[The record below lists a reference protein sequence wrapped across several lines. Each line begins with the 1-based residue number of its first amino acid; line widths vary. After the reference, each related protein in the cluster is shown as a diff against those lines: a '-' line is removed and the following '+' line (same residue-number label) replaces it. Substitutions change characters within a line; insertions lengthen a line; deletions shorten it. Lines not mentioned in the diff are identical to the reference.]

1 MPRLPADIRISL
13 KERGGP
19 TYRIELV
26 QLPVV
31 GRRYWV
37 RRNGKH
43 STEVPEAT
51 ATQIASDVGW
61 SRRPEPLSSP
71 ANRSFDRTLPISCF
85 YPRSPGHPT
94 STVGVGSRV
103 FAPRA
108 SQLRSRRRSYARAE
122 VATLAQS
129 VGASP
134 SVLPLPPAVYATAA
148 SAPVKA
154 FDQKGES
161 PFQARRYRPV
171 VDSGNCVSVRK
182 GGEQPETNDQSVTKV
197 NSIRPSLSGR
207 ILAISEPWTVRR
219 VNPSI
224 LWISPW
230 DRHGQPRRCS
240 NG

>member
-1 MPRLPADIRISL
+1 MDDRRRARSGDKKVGGKQGVCSSSCSSSSCPRGLRD
-13 KERGGP
+13 
-19 TYRIELV
+19 
-26 QLPVV
+26 
-31 GRRYWV
+31 
-37 RRNGKH
+37 
-43 STEVPEAT
+43 
-51 ATQIASDVGW
+51 
-61 SRRPEPLSSP
+61 
-71 ANRSFDRTLPISCF
+71 RSYDP
-85 YPRSPGHPT
+85 
-94 STVGVGSRV
+94 
-103 FAPRA
+103 
-108 SQLRSRRRSYARAE
+108 RRSYARAE
-122 VATLAQS
+122 RRGVAFRTTTA
-129 VGASP
+129 
-134 SVLPLPPAVYATAA
+134 PAVCATAA

>member
-1 MPRLPADIRISL
+1 MPYICHSSSGDGTA
-13 KERGGP
+13 EH
-19 TYRIELV
+19 
-26 QLPVV
+26 
-31 GRRYWV
+31 V
-37 RRNGKH
+37 RRAAMDDRRRARCGNG
-43 STEVPEAT
+43 
-51 ATQIASDVGW
+51 TQG
-61 SRRPEPLSSP
+61 E
-71 ANRSFDRTLPISCF
+71 
-85 YPRSPGHPT
+85 
-94 STVGVGSRV
+94 SRV
-103 FAPRA
+103 SAPRFAPRLLLA
-108 SQLRSRRRSYARAE
+108 ACSSLARSYARAE
-122 VATLAQS
+122 RGGIAIRT
-129 VGASP
+129 AS
-134 SVLPLPPAVYATAA
+134 SPAVYATAA
-148 SAPVKA
+148 NAPVKA